1 MKQLDEA
8 ENHMN
13 LAKKY
18 LQEGIESLKTVRG
31 KTLTPSNEGN

>member
-8 ENHMN
+8 EEHLN

-18 LQEGIESLKTVRG
+18 LQEGIDALNSLKPPM
-31 KTLTPSNEGN
+31 KHKN

>member
-8 ENHMN
+8 EEHLN

-18 LQEGIESLKTVRG
+18 LKEGIESLKDFE
-31 KTLTPSNEGN
+31 KWEK

>member
-8 ENHMN
+8 EEHLN

-18 LQEGIESLKTVRG
+18 LQEGIDELND
-31 KTLTPSNEGN
+31 TL

>member
-8 ENHMN
+8 EEHLN

-18 LQEGIESLKTVRG
+18 LQEGIESLETI
-31 KTLTPSNEGN
+31 EEE